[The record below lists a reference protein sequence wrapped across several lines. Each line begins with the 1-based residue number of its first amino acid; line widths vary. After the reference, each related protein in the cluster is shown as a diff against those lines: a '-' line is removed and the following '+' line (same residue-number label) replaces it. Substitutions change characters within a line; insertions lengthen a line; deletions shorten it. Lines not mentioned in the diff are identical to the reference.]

1 MNEMAMNL
9 NCETARELLELQ
21 PYGEL
26 TFDQEEAV
34 DLHVQICPACAAEK
48 RQIESMHAVLDRQSI
63 EPSYELLAQ
72 CRQNLRRSVAV
83 IAGDD
88 RPVWR
93 RWIDSFTLSNFAKPV
108 FAMGLLAAGFF
119 GARLMPPAEPVAA
132 PVARNVRFIEPGTNG
147 AVRIGYDEVR
157 QRSTEGR
164 IDDRGIQDLLL
175 AAAANPDDPG
185 LRVDSVE
192 VLKSRVELEDVRGAL
207 IRALEADTNEGVRL
221 KALEALKP
229 YLGER
234 DVRAALTRSLVADQ
248 SPVIRTQAIDLLVSS
263 RPAQQELTGVLQDLM
278 RREQNA
284 YIRQKSQTALR
295 AMKASLE
302 TF

>member
-1 MNEMAMNL
+1 MAAKM
-9 NCETARELLELQ
+9 NCENAREMLELQ

-34 DLHVQICPACAAEK
+34 DRHVAVCPGCAAEK
-48 RQIESMHAVLDRQSI
+48 RAIESMHAALQGQPV
-63 EPSYELLAQ
+63 EPSFALLAQ
-72 CRQNLRRSVAV
+72 CRQELRRSVA
-83 IAGDD
+83 AMADD
-88 RPVWR
+88 GRPAWR
-93 RWIDSFTLSNFAKPV
+93 RWFDSLTRASFAKPA

-119 GARLMPPAEPVAA
+119 SARLTQPAEPVAA
-132 PVARNVRFIEPGTNG
+132 PVARNVRFIEPGTDG

-157 QRSTEGR
+157 RRSTEGR
-164 IDDRGIQDLLL
+164 IDDRGIQELLM

-192 VLKSRVELEDVRGAL
+192 VLKSRVEREDVRGAL

-234 DVRAALTRSLVADQ
+234 DVRSALTRALVADQ
-248 SPVIRTQAIDLLVSS
+248 SPVIRTQAIDLLVTS

-284 YIRQKSQTALR
+284 YIRQKGQTALK
-295 AMKASLE
+295 AMNASLE